1 VRLLHN
7 SVELRQLVEEQIA
20 YYTFPP
26 YLGISPRQE
35 PGMQGLSTRPPLFW
49 NYTRY
54 STPPQQWGD
63 SDRRQLV
70 EGRHRADALQMTFV
84 DSYRDLGISAYQ
96 SRNRTNGA
104 LGQFLADLRSPPR
117 VDPWP
122 MPGDVLHCENF
133 DRLSRADPEDSLKLF
148 MDPSCRLARH
158 RYRAGHPIG
167 M

>member
-1 VRLLHN
+1 
-7 SVELRQLVEEQIA
+7 
-20 YYTFPP
+20 
-26 YLGISPRQE
+26 
-35 PGMQGLSTRPPLFW
+35 MQGLSTRPPLFW

-84 DSYRDLGISAYQ
+84 ESYRDLGISAYQ

-148 MDPSCRLARH
+148 MEITTSNTPAMSCVGN
-158 RYRAGHPIG
+158 AGAG
-167 M
+167 SRC